1 MRSRLVLQ
9 ACVPVVVC
17 HGALLWRCPLL
28 SCAVLCCLVL
38 CCCLV
43 AVACTSKLTCELV
56 ATRALLVFH
65 QSVSMASVAVT
76 SGTDHATG
84 ANAVGASLLG
94 HLDGSVEASR
104 SPGSVAW
111 SDRTQN
117 SGAGG
122 LASMRSDFSASLPSV
137 GSHTSWA
144 PATVR
149 RRDDQDSGPVL
160 ATTGGAPSDADGNP
174 SPVVPAPLPSTDSRR
189 GSGGFWF
196 APSPPGLGSG
206 GVADAAPASSATTG
220 VSSAP
225 SGASAS
231 PPFFSQAPAFHGPD
245 ASHAHAWST
254 SAPAWV
260 SSSRSTASTTAP
272 SVAASAVSTATTS
285 TGAPPP
291 VPSTMSR
298 MWAPQPPDVRRG
310 SLHSASSVSPP
321 LAPQLPPHLPPQA
334 QAPAQAP
341 RQLAD
346 VPVAEVV
353 YRHPSTWPAA
363 HEYGGVA
370 APGNAQTWQSGGLP
384 AGQSPYAHAYGAPA
398 HQPHQPPPR
407 GAVWGAANPAPSQYG
422 SRDYPAP
429 PVAHGVPAYAYNNV
443 TARHPPQQVPRHG
456 YGEYPGAATP
466 PAPAY
471 LPPAVHVPP
480 EYYHADGGH
489 GGHVVGH
496 GAGVG
501 AGVGSVGGGV
511 GAYSEAQLRAAPW
524 LQQQQ
529 AEERAR
535 ALPARTSD
543 GPQSEAQRTN
553 LIINYVGGMNSS
565 QLRVRVAVA
574 CVNGPSCTQ
583 LTHCCRVWLLSFA
596 RPCAPSMQIYPGAES
611 SWARAAKREALR
623 SCAPRRRR
631 VRRG

>member
-1 MRSRLVLQ
+1 M
-9 ACVPVVVC
+9 
-17 HGALLWRCPLL
+17 
-28 SCAVLCCLVL
+28 
-38 CCCLV
+38 
-43 AVACTSKLTCELV
+43 
-56 ATRALLVFH
+56 
-65 QSVSMASVAVT
+65 
-76 SGTDHATG
+76 
-84 ANAVGASLLG
+84 
-94 HLDGSVEASR
+94 
-104 SPGSVAW
+104 
-111 SDRTQN
+111 
-117 SGAGG
+117 
-122 LASMRSDFSASLPSV
+122 LP
-137 GSHTSWA
+137 
-144 PATVR
+144 
-149 RRDDQDSGPVL
+149 
-160 ATTGGAPSDADGNP
+160 TTGGAPSDADGNP

-220 VSSAP
+220 VSAAP
-225 SGASAS
+225 SVASAS

-245 ASHAHAWST
+245 ANHAHAWST

-298 MWAPQPPDVRRG
+298 MWAPQPSDVRRG

-334 QAPAQAP
+334 QAQAQAP

-370 APGNAQTWQSGGLP
+370 APGNAQTWQSGGLT

-422 SRDYPAP
+422 TRDYPAP
-429 PVAHGVPAYAYNNV
+429 PVAHGVPAYAYTNV
-443 TARHPPQQVPRHG
+443 TARHPPQQVPHHG

-565 QLRVRVAVA
+565 QLRALCSKYADISR
-574 CVNGPSCTQ
+574 
-583 LTHCCRVWLLSFA
+583 CRVVMGKGGKTRGFAFVRTKTPEGAARVMQMLHGYQHRHGGVPKRLKVAYATPRSKRRRGNLFIANMAPWVTTDTLVEIMSRHGKLLDCRVIADARGVSKGMGFA
-596 RPCAPSMQIYPGAES
+596 RFEFTREATAAIDALNNQRVVFVDHSNGTEREVSPKLGVTMAAPSGS
-611 SWARAAKREALR
+611 SR
-623 SCAPRRRR
+623 S
-631 VRRG
+631 G